1 MTKTTTRTYVALAP
15 YSYHYCEYDDHD
27 SQGSYGY
34 TYIRKPD
41 PTDRT
46 RYADKFV
53 THIELRPDVDIII
66 NDAKGASVTWGP
78 GKPCPFV
85 KLEDA

>member
-27 SQGSYGY
+27 PCCSYGY
-34 TYIRKPD
+34 TYIRKPN
-41 PTDRT
+41 PADRT
-46 RYADKFV
+46 RYADKYV
-53 THIELRPDVDIII
+53 THIELRPDVDIIV
-66 NDAKGASVTWGP
+66 NDAKGASVTWAP

-85 KLEDA
+85 RLDA

>member
-15 YSYHYCEYDDHD
+15 YSYHYCEYDDTD
-27 SQGSYGY
+27 SCCSYGY

-41 PTDRT
+41 PTDGT
-46 RYADKFV
+46 VYADRLV
-53 THIELRPDVDIII
+53 THIEMRPDVDIIV

-85 KLEDA
+85 KLDDA